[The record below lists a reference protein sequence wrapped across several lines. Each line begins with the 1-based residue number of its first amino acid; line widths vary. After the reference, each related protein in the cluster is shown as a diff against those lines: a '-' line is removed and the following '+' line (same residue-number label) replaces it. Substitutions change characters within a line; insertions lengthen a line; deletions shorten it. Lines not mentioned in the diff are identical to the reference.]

1 MATIPVQGD
10 ELTRPAGPGEGGLP
24 PLELTAVVPC
34 FNEADSVDL
43 AHERITR
50 ELERYGEFELLFVD
64 DGSTDATLERIR
76 ALAAADQRVKYLS
89 FSRNFG
95 QEAAF
100 SAGFKYATKP
110 WTVQF
115 DADLQWP
122 PEEVHKLLARTAE
135 GYDVVFGIRER
146 RQDPRFRRVGA
157 AASQWLASSWL
168 GIELPRGASAFRVV
182 RSSVAKKIVGLRLV
196 TPYFIATVP
205 RVGARYTVLI
215 VHRPRLRGTSKWGVR
230 QLAADGLELLF
241 GFSLRPL
248 MLAYLFSAVAV
259 LVGLTLA
266 GFGRPASS
274 TPRWSPGR
282 PRLEILTLVALP
294 AVPATWSGCSGVR
307 AGHRSSTSGRPTSRS
322 SPRTTCY
329 GHERAG
335 TPITHRGLAPRGTC
349 SSSAPAPTSCRPT
362 WRPGAWAAARSA
374 STSGPTPPRPGWPTT
389 TWLSAPGTWRRSS
402 SGSPRP
408 ISPGSSRRPA
418 TSTSRPRRSSPSTT
432 VPRSG
437 CRRPPLPP
445 PPTRASSPGGGAA
458 GPARLRLRAGLLPAA
473 APGGDRAVA
482 PSAGRQA
489 VRLLGEARASRWSMT
504 GNGCR
509 TRSRRRAQL
518 LCW

>member
-1 MATIPVQGD
+1 MGRWRRSLFRATSV
-10 ELTRPAGPGEGGLP
+10 TRPAGPGEGGLP

-182 RSSVAKKIVGLRLV
+182 RSSVAKKIVGLRLD

-205 RVGARYTVLI
+205 RVGARYTTVPI

-230 QLAADGLELLF
+230 QLAAHGLELLF

-266 GFGRPASS
+266 GFGLAGQLDATVVALAVARRGDPHPGRAGGGGPLPGPAAQGSGQDTAVLRPGGQHPGPARGRPATGTSGPARRS
-274 TPRWSPGR
+274 PIGGMHHDQPGHPGR
-282 PRLEILTLVALP
+282 QR
-294 AVPATWSGCSGVR
+294 
-307 AGHRSSTSGRPTSRS
+307 
-322 SPRTTCY
+322 
-329 GHERAG
+329 
-335 TPITHRGLAPRGTC
+335 
-349 SSSAPAPTSCRPT
+349 
-362 WRPGAWAAARSA
+362 RPGAGLHGGQAPWLPDDRR
-374 STSGPTPPRPGWPTT
+374 GPADRRPRPGWPT
-389 TWLSAPGTWRRSS
+389 GTWR
-402 SGSPRP
+402 
-408 ISPGSSRRPA
+408 
-418 TSTSRPRRSSPSTT
+418 
-432 VPRSG
+432 
-437 CRRPPLPP
+437 
-445 PPTRASSPGGGAA
+445 
-458 GPARLRLRAGLLPAA
+458 
-473 APGGDRAVA
+473 
-482 PSAGRQA
+482 
-489 VRLLGEARASRWSMT
+489 
-504 GNGCR
+504 
-509 TRSRRRAQL
+509 
-518 LCW
+518 

>member
-1 MATIPVQGD
+1 MGRWRRSLFRATSV
-10 ELTRPAGPGEGGLP
+10 TRPAGPGEGGLP

-43 AHERITR
+43 AHQRITR

-146 RQDPRFRRVGA
+146 RQDPGFRRVGA

-182 RSSVAKKIVGLRLV
+182 RSSVAKKIVGLRLD

-205 RVGARYTVLI
+205 RVGARYTTVPI
-215 VHRPRLRGTSKWGVR
+215 VHRPRLRGTSKWSVR
-230 QLAADGLELLF
+230 QLAAHGLELLF

-259 LVGLTLA
+259 LLGLTLA
-266 GFGRPASS
+266 GFGLAGQLDA
-274 TPRWSPGR
+274 TVVA
-282 PRLEILTLVALP
+282 LAVLAVEILTLVAL
-294 AVPATWSGCSGVR
+294 AVVARYLVR
-307 AGHRSSTSGRPTSRS
+307 LLRGQGRTPQFYVREANI
-322 SPRTTCY
+322 PVQPEDDLY

-335 TPITHRGLAPRGTC
+335 TPITHRGLA
-349 SSSAPAPTSCRPT
+349 S
-362 WRPGAWAAARSA
+362 
-374 STSGPTPPRPGWPTT
+374 
-389 TWLSAPGTWRRSS
+389 
-402 SGSPRP
+402 
-408 ISPGSSRRPA
+408 
-418 TSTSRPRRSSPSTT
+418 
-432 VPRSG
+432 
-437 CRRPPLPP
+437 
-445 PPTRASSPGGGAA
+445 
-458 GPARLRLRAGLLPAA
+458 
-473 APGGDRAVA
+473 
-482 PSAGRQA
+482 
-489 VRLLGEARASRWSMT
+489 
-504 GNGCR
+504 
-509 TRSRRRAQL
+509 
-518 LCW
+518 